1 MDALGLRISARE
13 RRFWAVALLPKPAG
27 ADLMLSLI
35 SEDGDLSVFLNSDE
49 GALIL
54 FEVSILASSTKVSV

>member
-1 MDALGLRISARE
+1 
-13 RRFWAVALLPKPAG
+13 VPNPAG

-35 SEDGDLSVFLNSDE
+35 SEDGDLSMFLNSDE